1 MIYKALVTVL
11 LGFFALYSC
20 DFSGDDDKTED
31 DTVTKDLKLAVF
43 GDSIAVGVFSDSQ
56 LGGTA
61 SVDHPLVKALF
72 PQSNTT
78 DKAENSQ
85 QMDEYYRKNVENS
98 FTCPVS
104 NCKFSLAHQ
113 LKISA
118 NESNSFARVGS
129 RYSTPPADKKAV
141 TISQQIAKFK
151 GQAEIYVLEAG
162 ANDFCAEDYD
172 ENKVKEAIEKAIDE
186 VYTQNAE
193 AKVIVVPVPNI
204 FLVFEVAEDGEP
216 AISEIT
222 GGKGAPDIS
231 KPTCRDMRKNS
242 CPRLSNPDKKAKPE
256 ELKAL
261 NGAIATIVNTVKDSN
276 KKIAVATDVASHRFA
291 KEHIAADCFHPS
303 AKGLEVIA
311 GHTKKAYDSL

>member
-56 LGGTA
+56 FGE
-61 SVDHPLVKALF
+61 SVSTDHKLAEALF
-72 PQSNTT
+72 SPAA
-78 DKAENSQ
+78 DKEENSRRLN
-85 QMDEYYRKNVENS
+85 DYYRKNVENS
-98 FTCPVS
+98 FTCPIS

-118 NESNSFARVGS
+118 NESNSFAVSSS

-231 KPTCRDMRKNS
+231 KPTCRDIRKNS